1 MGSLQYLA
9 TPYCKKGVG
18 LIRSQID
25 SLLLAE
31 YHTRSYT
38 WLYLWKATIFLCVPA
53 WAFWFKPNTT
63 HQFFPHTKKTQLCSQ
78 SLMWDFLKITDFQ
91 KYLYMYLLIREHQT
105 WVSGISSDTSRIKSI
120 QIAIYGPIFFTFLT
134 NPCSMLELHWKG
146 KIMGSL
152 WIYLVIVGIYRS

>member
-1 MGSLQYLA
+1 MKSNWFSSIGWIPHQVIHVTIPLKGNHFFVCSSMSFLVQ
-9 TPYCKKGVG
+9 TQHNTSIFPPY
-18 LIRSQID
+18 
-25 SLLLAE
+25 
-31 YHTRSYT
+31 
-38 WLYLWKATIFLCVPA
+38 
-53 WAFWFKPNTT
+53 
-63 HQFFPHTKKTQLCSQ
+63 KKTQLCSQ

-120 QIAIYGPIFFTFLT
+120 QVAIYGPIFFTFLT
-134 NPCSMLELHWKG
+134 NPCSMLELRWKG